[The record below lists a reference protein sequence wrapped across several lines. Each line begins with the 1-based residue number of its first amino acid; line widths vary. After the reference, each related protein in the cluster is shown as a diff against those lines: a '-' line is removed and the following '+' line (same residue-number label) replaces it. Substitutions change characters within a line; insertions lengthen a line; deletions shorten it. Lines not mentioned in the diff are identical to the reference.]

1 VARSRANEQK
11 PGICIA
17 THPWKAKDVA
27 ARLDELRREIAR
39 IKRECSN
46 WDSRAYEDAVAI
58 WAGNLSETW
67 ERIFSQDIVGPVL
80 AEGGLE
86 VRPMMVKVL
95 ARFSEADQ
103 AEFEASY
110 GDVSPWAKRHDKS
123 ALVNYVAPDVAIL
136 EAELSQVEKW
146 FKRIK
151 GYKA

>member
-1 VARSRANEQK
+1 
-11 PGICIA
+11 
-17 THPWKAKDVA
+17 
-27 ARLDELRREIAR
+27 
-39 IKRECSN
+39 
-46 WDSRAYEDAVAI
+46 VAI